1 MTLANPATT
10 PIARSKTAALSRILD
25 SVPKGYVY
33 YTAGECPA
41 GKLETL
47 ARKFHERYGIGCS
60 PAQRITRKQKGLAN
74 AVLVLYLPVGTEDD
88 TGASV
93 ESGRDSGLEAGWDSG
108 GAAHSAAATESSPA
122 PRARST
128 PPATEAVPPSLNIAT
143 PTHTPLHSEALGQP
157 IHSPTKVSW
166 VLLATEGTGPVHE
179 QEQLRSVL
187 DSRRL
192 VFLGY
197 ELVRYSHRGKTSW
210 TWRRTKEAMADL
222 HALLAS
228 QLNAR
233 QTNAVAQTLLRISRQ
248 PGFSGVRKQSW
259 ELCQFAR
266 SRGYAGELPYL
277 YFVEKVRQGERL
289 VL

>member
-47 ARKFHERYGIGCS
+47 ARKFHARYGIGCS
-60 PAQRITRKQKGLAN
+60 PAQRLTRKQKGLAN
-74 AVLVLYLPVGTEDD
+74 AVLVLYLPAGTDEAADGATEFNRERHMAAAMD
-88 TGASV
+88 T
-93 ESGRDSGLEAGWDSG
+93 ELDSGLESSLVSGREASLVAAPDSEQD
-108 GAAHSAAATESSPA
+108 AFAVTDTARLE
-122 PRARST
+122 PR
-128 PPATEAVPPSLNIAT
+128 
-143 PTHTPLHSEALGQP
+143 
-157 IHSPTKVSW
+157 KVQW
-166 VLLATEGTGPVHE
+166 VLLATEGAGPVHE
-179 QEQLRSVL
+179 QEELRSVL
-187 DSRRL
+187 DARRL

-197 ELVRYSHRGKTSW
+197 ELVRYSQRGKTSW

-222 HALLAS
+222 YALLAS

-233 QTNAVAQTLLRISRQ
+233 QMNAVAQTLLRISRQ
-248 PGFSGVRKQSW
+248 PGFSGVRKQSGK
-259 ELCQFAR
+259 LCQFAR

-289 VL
+289 VLQK

>member
-10 PIARSKTAALSRILD
+10 PVARSKTAALARILD
-25 SVPKGYVY
+25 SVPKGYAY

-41 GKLETL
+41 GKLEAL
-47 ARKFHERYGIGCS
+47 ARKFHARYGIGCS
-60 PAQRITRKQKGLAN
+60 PAQRLTRKQKGLAN
-74 AVLVLYLPVGTEDD
+74 ALLVLYLPAGTADD
-88 TGASV
+88 SGVSM
-93 ESGRDSGLEAGWDSG
+93 ESGRDSGLEAGWDSAG
-108 GAAHSAAATESSPA
+108 EAHAAAAAESLPA
-122 PRARST
+122 SGARST
-128 PPATEAVPPSLNIAT
+128 PHASEAVPTFQRGDAL
-143 PTHTPLHSEALGQP
+143 THTPLHSEAPGQP
-157 IHSPTKVSW
+157 PRSLAKVSW
-166 VLLATEGTGPVHE
+166 VLLATAGTGPVHE

-192 VFLGY
+192 LFLGY
-197 ELVRYSHRGKTSW
+197 ELMRHAQRGKTSW
-210 TWRRTKEAMADL
+210 TWRRTKSEMADL
-222 HALLAS
+222 YALLAS

-266 SRGYAGELPYL
+266 SRGYAGALPHL
-277 YFVEKVRQGERL
+277 YFVEKVGQGERL